1 MGELASWF
9 WEQIKA
15 ALRWIGDLFLEVFK
29 AIWDLLTDL
38 VCWVFD
44 KLLDLAV
51 SAVAGLNVSA
61 ISGSVSAWGSIPP
74 EVMNILSLLNVGT
87 AIAIITAAIT
97 IRLVLQLIPFVRLGS

>member
-1 MGELASWF
+1 MGEIASWF

-15 ALRWIGDLFLEVFK
+15 ALRWIGDLFVEVFK
-29 AIWDLLTDL
+29 AVWNLLTDL
-38 VCWVFD
+38 VCWVLD

-51 SAVAGLNVSA
+51 SAVSGLDVSA
-61 ISGSVSAWGSIPP
+61 ITTNVSAWGSIPP

-87 AIAIITAAIT
+87 AIAIISAAIV